1 MPSNRSSKR
10 PPTSPSSSASLSVP
24 PRKPPTPERGPSQT
38 PIDQPTH
45 IANGKIYNAAAV
57 IHDGKLVD
65 VYRKIFLPNY
75 SVFDEERYFTS
86 GDQCPVYEIGGARIG
101 VNICEDIWMAEGPTN
116 VQKAAGAQAIINING
131 SPYYR
136 GKRAV
141 REAMLK
147 ERASTNGVFLCYVN
161 MVGGQDE
168 LVFDGASMILNPRGE
183 TIAAGRQFDDDF
195 VVADLDLAE
204 ADSAPKTSK
213 MDQKDPQNAIWARS
227 LVTLVTNSTEG
238 QGSPRKTL
246 FETRRA
252 TPMLTPL

>member
-1 MPSNRSSKR
+1 
-10 PPTSPSSSASLSVP
+10 
-24 PRKPPTPERGPSQT
+24 
-38 PIDQPTH
+38 
-45 IANGKIYNAAAV
+45 
-57 IHDGKLVD
+57 
-65 VYRKIFLPNY
+65 
-75 SVFDEERYFTS
+75 
-86 GDQCPVYEIGGARIG
+86 
-101 VNICEDIWMAEGPTN
+101 MAEGPTN
-116 VQKAAGAQAIINING
+116 VQKTAGAQAIINING

-227 LVTLVTNSTEG
+227 FVTLVTNSTEG

-246 FETRRA
+246 FESRRA
-252 TPMLTPL
+252 TPKLTPL

>member
-1 MPSNRSSKR
+1 MPPFRVALAQVNPTVGDIPGNTQLIIDHVRR
-10 PPTSPSSSASLSVP
+10 AVEAQADLIAFPELCVTGYPPEDLLYKDSFLTAAADALQQIVEASANITVVVGI
-24 PRKPPTPERGPSQT
+24 PERATPQT
-38 PIDQPTH
+38 ATAGTRGANPTDQPTH
-45 IANGKIYNAAAV
+45 IANDKIHNAAAV

-65 VYRKIFLPNY
+65 IYRKIFLPNY

-116 VQKAAGAQAIINING
+116 VQKAAGAQVIINING

-168 LVFDGASMILNPRGE
+168 LVFDGASMILSPRGD
-183 TIAAGRQFDDDF
+183 T
-195 VVADLDLAE
+195 VADR
-204 ADSAPKTSK
+204 PT
-213 MDQKDPQNAIWARS
+213 IR
-227 LVTLVTNSTEG
+227 
-238 QGSPRKTL
+238 
-246 FETRRA
+246 
-252 TPMLTPL
+252 